1 MPNSFKKIMQTY
13 SMKLMICLIFVLLS
27 IRSFSQE
34 KDLRYFIEKAQTNS
48 PLITDFNNQIKSATI
63 DSLLNRSNYKPQISA
78 NLNANYAP
86 VINGYG
92 YDTAITNGQSVSGL
106 VGINQ
111 KIIGKNIANSQAE
124 SFKILKESLVLN
136 KRIALKDLNKV
147 IVDHY
152 ITAYGSAEQIVYNQ
166 KMIALLNNGANTLK
180 KLTQN
185 SIYKQTDYLIFLST
199 VKQQELQVLQLKQQY
214 QNDLGILNYLSGET
228 DTTFVNLTK
237 PDINLKTISNP
248 ERTIFF
254 KQFEV
259 DSLKI
264 VNQSKLIDNVYRPTL
279 ALLGDAGYLSSFEYQ
294 PYKNFGF
301 SVGLGLSIPIYDGNQ
316 RSLQHQKNEQAIAT
330 NLAYK
335 SHFNKQYQQQLLMLN
350 QKLKQTVDT
359 GNQLQSQL
367 QITDALIEADKKLL
381 LSGDAQITD
390 FVIAIGNVIML
401 NNLVSQNRIN
411 KLLLINEINYW
422 ISND

>member
-1 MPNSFKKIMQTY
+1 MKIIFFLFLSFISLK
-13 SMKLMICLIFVLLS
+13 
-27 IRSFSQE
+27 SFSQE
-34 KDLRYFIEKAQTNS
+34 KDLRFYMEKAQNNS
-48 PLITDFNNQIKSATI
+48 PLLKDLSNQIQSNTI
-63 DSLLNRSNYKPQISA
+63 DSLLNRATYKAQITG

-86 VINGYG
+86 VINGIG
-92 YDTAITNGQSVSGL
+92 YDKAITNGQSVSGL
-106 VGINQ
+106 VGINK
-111 KIIGKNIANSQAE
+111 KIIGKGIANSQAE

-136 KRIALKDLNKV
+136 KKIALKDLNKV
-147 IVDHY
+147 IIDQY

-166 KMIALLNNGANTLK
+166 KIETLLNNGANTLK

-185 SIYKQTDYLIFLST
+185 SIYKQTDYLIFLSS

-214 QNDLGILNYLSGET
+214 QNDLGLLNYLSGET
-228 DTTFVNLTK
+228 DTTFVNLIK
-237 PDINLKTISNP
+237 PDISLKSISSP
-248 ERTIFF
+248 EKTIFF

-264 VNQSKLIDNVYRPTL
+264 INQSKLIDNAYKPTL

-301 SVGLGLSIPIYDGNQ
+301 SVGLGMSIPIYDGNQ
-316 RSLQHQKNEQAIAT
+316 RSLQHRKNEQAVAT

-335 SHFNKQYQQQLLMLN
+335 THFNKQYQQQLLILN
-350 QKLKQTVDT
+350 QKLKQAVET

-390 FVIAIGNVIML
+390 FVIAIGNVITL
-401 NNLVSQNRIN
+401 NNSISQNKIN

>member
-1 MPNSFKKIMQTY
+1 M
-13 SMKLMICLIFVLLS
+13 
-27 IRSFSQE
+27 
-34 KDLRYFIEKAQTNS
+34 EKAQNNS
-48 PLITDFNNQIKSATI
+48 PLLKDLSNQIQSNTI
-63 DSLLNRSNYKPQISA
+63 DSLLNRATYKAQITG

-86 VINGYG
+86 VINGVG
-92 YDTAITNGQSVSGL
+92 YDAAITNGQSVSGL

-111 KIIGKNIANSQAE
+111 KIIGKNISNSQAE
-124 SFKILKESLVLN
+124 SFKILKESLILN
-136 KRIALKDLNKV
+136 KKIALKDLNKV
-147 IVDHY
+147 IVDQY
-152 ITAYGSAEQIVYNQ
+152 ITAYGNAEQIVYNQ
-166 KMIALLNNGANTLK
+166 KIVALLSNGANTLK

-185 SIYKQTDYLIFLST
+185 AIYKQTDYLIFLST
-199 VKQQELQVLQLKQQY
+199 LKQQELQVLQLKQQY
-214 QNDLGILNYLSGET
+214 QNDLGLLNYLSGET
-228 DTTFVNLTK
+228 DTTFVNLAK
-237 PDINLKTISNP
+237 PDINLKTISSP
-248 ERTIFF
+248 EKTIFF

-264 VNQSKLIDNVYRPTL
+264 VNQSKLIDNAYKPTL

-301 SVGLGLSIPIYDGNQ
+301 SVGLGMSIPIYDGNQ
-316 RSLQHQKNEQAIAT
+316 RSLQHQKNEQAVAT

-335 SHFNKQYQQQLLMLN
+335 NHFNRQYQQRLLILN
-350 QKLKQTVDT
+350 QKLKQAVET

-390 FVIAIGNVIML
+390 FVIAIGNVITL
-401 NNLVSQNRIN
+401 NNSISQNKIN